1 MLLKTKQVLRVAAE
15 AAGLTPTLADATAA
29 AEQRRQTLTDAQ
41 AAVTAATVARDAAHD
56 VGAPVSTIQKC
67 EAVLADAEINADR
80 AQLAW
85 AAAERRLNLAR
96 DADASKTK
104 AMASAARDKALE
116 AMQVAAAEIDRLAAA
131 IAVQAAAIDALY
143 PTLDEC
149 RRDGVAGDYTPIS
162 GERLADLAIR
172 HAMAAQAGGWTGDKP
187 TAADAALR
195 VAGAVKAVA

>member
-1 MLLKTKQVLRVAAE
+1 MLMKTKQVLRVAAE

-29 AEQRRQTLTDAQ
+29 AEQRRQALTDAQ
-41 AAVTAATVARDAAHD
+41 AAVTAATLARDAAHD

-104 AMASAARDKALE
+104 AEASAARDTALE
-116 AMQVAAAEIDRLAAA
+116 AMQEAASKLDRLTAA
-131 IAVQAAAIDALY
+131 IAVQAAAVDAQY
-143 PTLDEC
+143 ATLNEC
-149 RRDGVAGDYTPIS
+149 RREGVAGVYTPIT
-162 GERLADLAIR
+162 GGTLVDLAMR
-172 HAMAAQAGGWTGDKP
+172 HAMAAEAGAYVGDKP
-187 TAADAALR
+187 TAADAVQR
-195 VAGAVKAVA
+195 VAGAVRAVA